1 MFLVDMLENIE
12 MMSSSSPTQLA
23 SLRDMGIYEP
33 FQQMVSWRNV
43 FKSDINDHSP
53 NTASSSVIQVD
64 HNIIKVNICI
74 LVSRF
79 ILVWTLKYCYLYVFL
94 LMVWVV
100 CRRVT
105 LLLLI
110 TRSKQNLLV
119 MIIRRRMMMA
129 GIMIRF
135 VKNIIKNPFK

>member
-12 MMSSSSPTQLA
+12 MMSSTSPTQLA

-33 FQQMVSWRNV
+33 FQQMVSWGNV

-74 LVSRF
+74 LVSKF
-79 ILVWTLKYCYLYVFL
+79 IL
-94 LMVWVV
+94 
-100 CRRVT
+100 
-105 LLLLI
+105 I
-110 TRSKQNLLV
+110 
-119 MIIRRRMMMA
+119 
-129 GIMIRF
+129 
-135 VKNIIKNPFK
+135 